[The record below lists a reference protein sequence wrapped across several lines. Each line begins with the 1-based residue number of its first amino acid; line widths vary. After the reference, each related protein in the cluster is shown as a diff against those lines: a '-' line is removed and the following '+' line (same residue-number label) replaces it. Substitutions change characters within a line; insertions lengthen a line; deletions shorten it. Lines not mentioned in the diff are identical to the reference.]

1 MTNPRSARWWL
12 VSAAVLL
19 LTTGL
24 SASPGEYIKKG
35 CSNND
40 GKCPLVA
47 VLVPVP
53 VPEGGSAVGYLLGV
67 GVTFLGA
74 LFVRSRLGKPRYS

>member
-1 MTNPRSARWWL
+1 MTNGRNAKWWL

-24 SASPGEYIKKG
+24 SASPGEYNKKG
-35 CSNND
+35 CSNKDYYD
-40 GKCPLVA
+40 GKCHQVA
-47 VLVPVP
+47 VA
-53 VPEGGSAVGYLLGV
+53 EGGSAVGYLLGV

-74 LFVRSRLGKPRYS
+74 LFVRSRLGKPRLS

>member
-40 GKCPLVA
+40 YDGKCPHVA
-47 VLVPVP
+47 VVVPVA
-53 VPEGGSAVGYLLGV
+53 EGGSAVGYLLGV